1 MDFLQNLIHRLEV
14 GGGIRYVRLGLVGLA
29 VAVLFAGYNWRA
41 WRNMTTQ
48 EAMDAAQVGRNL
60 AEGKGYTT
68 LFVRPLSIY
77 LVKKRNDERLG
88 PPALGATTDY
98 AEMKGMHPDLA
109 NPPVYP
115 VMLAGLMKVLP
126 FHYEAHDSTA
136 KPVPFWTNAGRF
148 WRYQPDFLI
157 TIFNQVLLLAAVALT
172 FLLARRLF
180 DNTIALLSAGLVLG
194 TELLWRFSVSGLST
208 ILLMLLFIG
217 LAWCV
222 VLFEEEM
229 REPRGGLARSLLLA
243 GAAGLMVGIGG
254 LTRYSFAWLIV
265 PVLVFVIVLGGRR
278 RRWFLGGLTLAAFL
292 LVLTPWLARNVYV
305 SGMPFGTS
313 SYVVIENTGPLPEFR
328 LQRSLE
334 PNLAQPFLRVFW
346 YKLMSNARQLVSND
360 LPRLGGNWLSA
371 FLLVGLLVRF
381 PSPAARRMRYF
392 LVGSLVVLALAQTI
406 GKTHLSEES
415 ADINSE
421 NLLVLLTPL
430 VIVYGVSL
438 FYSLLDH
445 IDLPARE
452 LRYGV
457 IGLFGAVVCLPL
469 ILVFLPPKPVPVAY
483 PPYYPPAVQ
492 KIASWHKPSELIMS
506 DIPWA
511 VAWYGNRQS
520 VWLSLNAQSE
530 YLAIN
535 DYLKPINTLYLT
547 PVTMDSKFL
556 TQWVQPG
563 DFGWGSF
570 ILTSILK
577 KDIPPNFPLRKSPPG
592 WMPAQFVLTD
602 WERFRPAGTQE
613 ATSE

>member
-14 GGGIRYVRLGLVGLA
+14 GGGVRYVRLGLVGLA

-41 WRNMTTQ
+41 WRNMTTL

-77 LVKKRNDERLG
+77 LVKKCNDERLG
-88 PPALGATTDY
+88 PPALGVTADH
-98 AEMKGMHPDLA
+98 AELKGMHPDLA

-115 VMLAGLMKVLP
+115 VVLAGLMKVLP
-126 FHYEAHDSTA
+126 FHFEAYDSTA
-136 KPVPFWTNAGRF
+136 RPVPFWTNAGRF

-157 TIFNQVLLLAAVALT
+157 TVFNQLLLLAVVALT

-180 DNTIALLSAGLVLG
+180 GWNIALLSGALVLG

-208 ILLMLLFIG
+208 MLLMLLFVCLTWC
-217 LAWCV
+217 LA
-222 VLFEEEM
+222 LFEEEM
-229 REPRGGLARSLLLA
+229 REPRGGLLRGLLLA
-243 GAAGLMVGIGG
+243 AAAGLLAGVGG
-254 LTRYSFAWLIV
+254 LTRYSFAWLVV
-265 PVLVFVIVLGGRR
+265 PVVVFVVVLGGQ
-278 RRWFLGGLTLAAFL
+278 RRWFLGGLTLVTFL
-292 LVLTPWLARNVYV
+292 LVFAPWIARNVYV
-305 SGMPFGTS
+305 SGVPFGTA

-328 LQRSLE
+328 LQRSLD
-334 PNLAQPFLRVFW
+334 PNLVQPFLRVFW
-346 YKLMSNARQLVSND
+346 YKLISNARHLVSDD
-360 LPRLGGNWLSA
+360 LPRLAGNWLSA
-371 FLLVGLLVRF
+371 FFIVGLLLKF
-381 PSPAARRMRYF
+381 PSPGARRLRYF
-392 LVGSLVVLALAQTI
+392 LVGSLAVLALAQTI

-415 ADINSE
+415 PDLNSE
-421 NLLVLLTPL
+421 NLLVLLAPL

-438 FYSLLDH
+438 FYSLLDQ
-445 IDLPARE
+445 IDVPARE

-457 IGLFGAVVCLPL
+457 IGLFAALVCLPL
-469 ILVFLPPKPVPVAY
+469 VLVFLPPKTVPVAY

-492 KIASWHKPSELIMS
+492 KVAGWHKPNELIMS

-511 VAWYGNRQS
+511 VAWYGNRQC

-530 YLAIN
+530 YLAIS

-563 DFGWGSF
+563 DYGWGSF

-602 WERFRPAGTQE
+602 WERYRPAGMQD